1 MKTPFVRRLTVGLAV
16 PVALVLGLAACGED
30 DATQEDLEEELVE
43 SLDLTEEQASC
54 VGDRVYGE
62 LDQDEI
68 NDLAES
74 DNPEEAGEA
83 GEVFTAAVAEC
94 ITGEG

>member
-1 MKTPFVRRLTVGLAV
+1 MKTPFVRRLAVGFAV
-16 PVALVLGLAACGED
+16 PAALVLGLAACGDD
-30 DATQEDLEEELVE
+30 DATQEDLEQELVE
-43 SLDLTEEQASC
+43 NAGITEEQASC

-68 NDLAES
+68 NELAES
-74 DNPEEAGEA
+74 DNFEEAGEA
-83 GEVFTAAVAEC
+83 GEVLTAAITEC